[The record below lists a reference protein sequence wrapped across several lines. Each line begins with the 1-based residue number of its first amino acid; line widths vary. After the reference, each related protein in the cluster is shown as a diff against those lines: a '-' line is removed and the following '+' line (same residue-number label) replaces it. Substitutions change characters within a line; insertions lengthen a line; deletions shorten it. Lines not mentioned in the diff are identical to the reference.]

1 MLETPEQLTLPYLM
15 VAERGNETIRSTR
28 ASALIAVAKAKI
40 FIEEGWKTH
49 ITDEHGRNFEA
60 AEFHLL
66 PAVLPRSNSVSSLP
80 PEQIQTDLAG
90 DAG

>member
-1 MLETPEQLTLPYLM
+1 M

-66 PAVLPRSNSVSSLP
+66 PAVLPRSNPGLPVSSLP
-80 PEQIQTDLAG
+80 PELNQTGLAG